1 MKKNI
6 ITTLIFLLCFS
17 TLTFSQRGKN
27 GPLTVTA
34 TGTVVNAYT
43 TLILPDASVGA
54 TSISVGD
61 NTMSTHFS
69 ANLGP
74 GDLILIIQMQ
84 GASIQSDPWYDGY
97 GYISNYG
104 NSGKYEFAQV
114 LSVANTHTI
123 NLTCGLTQNYSVSG
137 VTQIVRVPRY
147 TTLNINAGAELT
159 CDTWNGSTGG
169 VLVVET
175 LGSVVINGSVNV
187 TGKGFRGGAA
197 SPQFNSPAV
206 YEDYANTDINSGGL
220 KGEGIAGYGTATGV
234 YCRGAA
240 ANGGG
245 GGNSHNSGGGG
256 GSNVGF
262 SDTRNGKGFPDT
274 TTNASYKTA
283 WDLESANFHKNVS
296 YGGGRGGYNFSYS
309 NQNALTLEPGNVNWG
324 GTYRKNL
331 GGFGGWPLY
340 ENEGGNPRLFMGGGG
355 GGGSANDNEGGAG
368 GNGGGIIYFMSYGGV
383 SGSGSFYANGNP
395 GGNSEGSQPGALSS
409 NVTGIDGSGGG
420 GGGGSIVINAV
431 TNPTGISAYANGGK
445 GGDQVK
451 KCGGLST
458 NQEAEGP
465 GGGGGGGYIAISGGS
480 ITRTTNGGQ
489 NGISSVGS
497 GTDPNRNSLTE
508 FPPNGATKGGPG
520 KNNGVVTNFTLSA
533 SNVMACQGQTVTLTA
548 DIIGTFP
555 WNISYGWY
563 SSEFGGTL
571 LSPSLTYTVYNPQVQ
586 DTFYFRSCPG
596 TYSVPVIMY
605 ISPFAPDAGNNVNL
619 CFGNSVTMHA
629 TGGVSYSWIPS
640 TGLSSSFVATPLCT
654 ATTTTLYSVTITNG
668 DGCTA
673 VDTVR
678 VTVNPIPTVVV
689 PSNITV
695 CNGATVPAANFTGAV
710 PGTTFTWTN
719 NTTSIGLGAGGTG
732 NIASFT
738 ATNTTANPVTA
749 TISVSPSAN
758 SCTGA
763 TQQYTITVN
772 PTPTVTVPS
781 DMVVCNGATIAGTTF
796 TSPTAGAT
804 FTWTNTN
811 PAIGIGAS
819 GSGNIASFT
828 ATNTGANPIT
838 ATITV
843 TPSANTCTGIA
854 STYMI
859 TVNPSPAVSVPSN
872 ITVCNGATVP
882 GTAFSSL
889 TAGTIFNWTNS
900 DNSIGIGASG
910 TGDIAAFTAT
920 NTGTA
925 PVTAT
930 ISVTA
935 TANTCTG
942 MPSVYTITV
951 NPTPTVNVPADFS
964 VCNGASVAATN
975 FTSLVSGTTYTWA
988 NSNTTIGL
996 GANGTGNISGFN
1008 ATNTSPDP
1016 ISANI
1021 TVTPSANTCT
1031 GIPSSYTITV
1041 NPSPAVTVPSD
1052 ITVCNGVTVPGTSFS
1067 SLTTGVVYNW
1077 TNSDNSIGI
1086 GASGTGNITA
1096 FTATNTGT
1104 NPVTATITVTATANT
1119 CTGNSSSYTITVN
1132 PTPTVS
1138 VPADFTVCN
1147 GASVAATGFTSPV
1160 SGSTFTWTNSNTAIG
1175 LAASGTGNI
1184 AGFNAINT
1192 GSAPITATI
1201 TVTPSANS
1209 CPGIPS
1215 SYVITVNPTDNPS
1228 FNYSPA
1234 ILCQA
1239 GSDPSA
1245 NITGGSTGVFTSSP
1259 SGLVFLDNLTGL
1271 IDVSASAVNT
1281 YTITFTTDGSCPSS
1295 ATSVVSII
1303 VTPSAAFS
1311 YSGPYCQDAANP
1323 SPVLGSGAIAGTFTA
1338 NPLGLVFV
1346 NSGTG
1351 QVNLVASSAGTYTVT
1366 NTVAATGSCPAVSDS
1381 AVITIHPLPTANVPA
1396 NMNLCNNGVAPSTN
1410 FTSNPAGGTF
1420 TWTNSNTTIGL
1431 GASGFGDIASF
1442 PATNTGTA
1450 PVTAT
1455 ITVTP
1460 TTNGCSGSPS
1470 VYTITV
1476 NPTSTV
1482 VIPENSTICS
1492 GDAVPATNFTS
1503 PVSGATF
1510 AWTNS
1515 NTSIGLP
1522 ASGNG
1527 NISGFT
1533 ATNTGTA
1540 PITATITV
1548 TPSINGCEG
1557 TPSTYTITVNPSPT
1571 VTLPAD
1577 ISACTG
1583 ATIGPEAFTG
1593 SITGTS
1599 FTWTNSNMAI
1609 GLVAN
1614 GTGDIPAFTATN
1626 TGTGAISATIT
1637 VTPSVNGCTGAP
1649 VSYTI
1654 TVNPLPEIAI
1664 DSTVPG
1670 CPSMNNGII
1679 NVLASGGTPPYTYI
1693 WSTGG
1698 NEAQLANLPNGNYSL
1713 TVTDSRNCSETRT
1726 ILFDITVD
1734 CLDPVVYIP
1743 NIFSP
1748 NGDNQNDVFYVRGQL
1763 ISSLHLMVFDRWG
1776 EKIFETENVLE
1787 GWDGTYKGK
1796 EMPSDVYIYQA
1807 VITMTDGAEMK
1818 KKGNVSLV
1826 R

>member
-6 ITTLIFLLCFS
+6 ITSLIFLLCLS
-17 TLTFSQRGKN
+17 TLAFAQRGKN
-27 GPLTVTA
+27 GSLAVTA

-43 TLILPDASVGA
+43 TLISDASVGA
-54 TSISVGD
+54 ISISVAN
-61 NTMSTHFS
+61 NTLSTHFS

-84 GASIQSDPWYDGY
+84 GASIDDGAWWEGY
-97 GYISNYG
+97 GYINNYG

-114 LSVANTHTI
+114 LSVSGVQTI

-137 VTQIVRVPRY
+137 LTQIVRVPRY

-175 LGSVVINGSVNV
+175 QGSVVINGSVNA

-197 SPQFNSPAV
+197 SPQFASPAV
-206 YEDYANTDINSGGL
+206 FEDYANTDINSGGH
-220 KGEGIAGYGTATGV
+220 KGEGIAGYGTATGL

-262 SDTRNGKGFPDT
+262 SDARNGKGFPDT
-274 TTNASYKTA
+274 TTSSTYKTA

-309 NQNALTLEPGNVNWG
+309 NQDALTLAPGNTSWG

-340 ENEGGNPRLFMGGGG
+340 ENAGGYPRLFMGGGG

-368 GNGGGIIYFMSYGGV
+368 GNGGGIIYFMVYGGI
-383 SGSGSFYANGNP
+383 SGTGTVRADGNVGGNAVGPTPSIGNP
-395 GGNSEGSQPGALSS
+395 
-409 NVTGIDGSGGG
+409 VTGNDAAGGG
-420 GGGGSIVINAV
+420 GGGGSIVLNAV
-431 TNPTGISAYANGGK
+431 SNIVNISAFADGGK
-445 GGDQVK
+445 GGDQVIQRYFT
-451 KCGGLST
+451 ST
-458 NQEAEGP
+458 NVEAEGP
-465 GGGGGGGYIAISGGS
+465 GGGGGGGYIAISTGTIS
-480 ITRTTNGGQ
+480 RSTNGGV
-489 NGISSVGS
+489 NG
-497 GTDPNRNSLTE
+497 TTNSAGMTE

-520 KNNGVVTNFTLSA
+520 KNNGVATNFTLTA
-533 SNVMACQGQTVTLTA
+533 SNIMACQGQPVTLTA
-548 DIIGTFP
+548 NITGTFP
-555 WNISYGWY
+555 WDISYGWY
-563 SSEFGGTL
+563 TSEFGGTL
-571 LSPSLTYTVYNPQVQ
+571 LSSNLTYTVNNPQVQ

-605 ISPFAPDAGNNVNL
+605 ISPFVPDAGNNVSL
-619 CFGNSVTMHA
+619 CNGNSVPLQA
-629 TGGVSYSWIPS
+629 TGGVSFSWTPS
-640 TGLSSSFVATPLCT
+640 TGLNSSVVPNPVCS

-668 DGCTA
+668 DGCIGT
-673 VDTVR
+673 DTVR

-689 PSNITV
+689 PSNIAV
-695 CNGATVPAANFTGAV
+695 CNGGTVPAAAFTGAV
-710 PGTTFTWTN
+710 PGTTFSWTN
-719 NTTSIGLGAGGTG
+719 NDPSIGLAASGTG

-738 ATNTTANPVTA
+738 AVNTTPNPVTA
-749 TISVSPSAN
+749 TVSVSPSAN
-758 SCTGA
+758 SCTGT

-772 PTPTVTVPS
+772 PTPTVSVPT
-781 DMVVCNGATIAGTTF
+781 DIVVCNGAIIPATTF
-796 TSPTAGAT
+796 TSPTSGT
-804 FTWTNTN
+804 TYTWANSNT
-811 PAIGIGAS
+811 AIGISAS
-819 GSGNIASFT
+819 GSGDIGSFT
-828 ATNTGANPIT
+828 ATNTGSDPIL

-854 STYMI
+854 STYTI
-859 TVNPSPAVSVPSN
+859 TVNPSPAVAVPSD
-872 ITVCNGATVP
+872 ITVCNGVTVP
-882 GTAFSSL
+882 ATAFTSL
-889 TAGTIFNWTNS
+889 TAGSVFNWTNT
-900 DNSIGIGASG
+900 DNSIGIGAGG
-910 TGDIAAFTAT
+910 TGDIPAFTAT

-942 MPSVYTITV
+942 VPSVYTITV

-964 VCNGASVAATN
+964 VCNGASVAPAN
-975 FTSLVSGTTYTWA
+975 FTSPVSGATFSWA
-988 NSNTTIGL
+988 NSNTAIGL
-996 GANGTGNISGFN
+996 GASGSGDISGFT

-1016 ISANI
+1016 ISATI
-1021 TVTPSANTCT
+1021 TVTPSANTCP
-1031 GIPSSYTITV
+1031 GIPSAYSITV
-1041 NPSPAVTVPSD
+1041 NPSPAVSVPSD
-1052 ITVCNGVTVPGTSFS
+1052 ITVCNGATVPGTSFS
-1067 SLTTGVVYNW
+1067 SLTAGAVFNW
-1077 TNSDNSIGI
+1077 TNTNAGIGI
-1086 GASGTGNITA
+1086 GASGAGDIPA
-1096 FTATNTGT
+1096 FTAINTGT
-1104 NPVTATITVTATANT
+1104 TPVTATITVTATANT
-1119 CTGNSSSYTITVN
+1119 CTGNSSNYTITVN
-1132 PTPTVS
+1132 PTPTAN

-1147 GASVAATGFTSPV
+1147 GAAVAAMGFTSSV
-1160 SGSTFTWTNSNTAIG
+1160 SGTAFAWTNSNTAIG

-1192 GSAPITATI
+1192 GSVPITATI

-1209 CPGIPS
+1209 CSGIPS

-1239 GSDPSA
+1239 GSDPFA

-1259 SGLVFLDNLTGL
+1259 SGLIFLDTLTGL
-1271 IDVSASAVNT
+1271 IDVSASGVNT
-1281 YTITFTTDGSCPSS
+1281 YTVTFTTDGSCPSS
-1295 ATSVVSII
+1295 ATAVVSII
-1303 VTPSAAFS
+1303 ISPSAAFN
-1311 YSGPYCQDAANP
+1311 YSGPYCHDAANP
-1323 SPVLGSGAIAGTFTA
+1323 SPVLGAGAIAGTFTA
-1338 NPLGLVFV
+1338 NPTGLVFV

-1351 QVNLVASSAGTYTVT
+1351 QVDLAASNAGTYTVT
-1366 NTVAATGSCPAVSDS
+1366 NTIAATGSCPAVSDT
-1381 AVITIHPLPTANVPA
+1381 AVITIHPVPSANVPA
-1396 NMNLCNNGVAPSTN
+1396 NMNICNNGVVPSTN
-1410 FTSNPAGGTF
+1410 FTSNPAGSTF
-1420 TWTNSNTTIGL
+1420 TWTNSNSTIGL
-1431 GASGFGDIASF
+1431 GASGSGDIASF
-1442 PATNTGTA
+1442 TAINTGTA

-1455 ITVTP
+1455 ISVTP
-1460 TTNGCSGSPS
+1460 TANGCTGTSS

-1476 NPTSTV
+1476 NPTTTVVVPANSTV
-1482 VIPENSTICS
+1482 CS
-1492 GDAVPATNFTS
+1492 GDAFPATTFTS
-1503 PVSGATF
+1503 PTTGATF

-1515 NTSIGLP
+1515 NTGIGLP
-1522 ASGNG
+1522 ASGSG
-1527 NISGFT
+1527 NIPGFT
-1533 ATNTGTA
+1533 ATNTGTT

-1548 TPSINGCEG
+1548 TPSISGCAG
-1557 TPSTYTITVNPSPT
+1557 TPSIYTITVNPSPT
-1571 VTLPAD
+1571 VTLTAD
-1577 ISACTG
+1577 ISVCTG
-1583 ATIGPEAFTG
+1583 ATIGPEIFTG
-1593 SITGTS
+1593 SITGTA
-1599 FTWTNSNMAI
+1599 FTWTNSNTAI
-1609 GLVAN
+1609 GLAAS
-1614 GTGDIPAFTATN
+1614 GTGDISAFTATN

-1637 VTPSVNGCTGAP
+1637 VTPSANACTGVP

-1664 DSTVPG
+1664 DSTIPG
-1670 CPSMNNGII
+1670 CPSMNNGTII
-1679 NVLASGGTPPYTYI
+1679 VLASGGTPPYTYV
-1693 WSTGG
+1693 WNTGG
-1698 NEAQLANLPNGNYSL
+1698 IEAQLANLANGTYSV
-1713 TVTDSRNCSETRT
+1713 TVSDSRNCSDTRT
-1726 ILFDITVD
+1726 VLFDAIED

-1776 EKIFETENVLE
+1776 EKIFETEDVSE

-1807 VITMTDGAEMK
+1807 VITMADGTEMK
-1818 KKGNVSLV
+1818 KKGNISLV